1 MNSQSEWNRWQSEW
15 RQQPA
20 ADIDKLLRHTRRKR
34 LQMQAVVAFECLVG
48 VFAAGQLVRMYLL
61 PGVTLRWKVWIV
73 LAALLFAVVA
83 YLEFRMRRGTWAAAT
98 ENVADL
104 LRLTARRAR
113 AGIRLA
119 WLGITGMAVL
129 VAITLPIAA
138 PWLAPSRWQHDPA
151 LQRLLLL
158 QIGANG
164 VVILVALVS
173 LTCYILYLRR
183 RLRRIQTLLQ
193 EYTE

>member
-1 MNSQSEWNRWQSEW
+1 MNSKSDWSRWQTEW
-15 RQQPA
+15 QQQPA
-20 ADIDKLLRHTRRKR
+20 ADIDKLLRRTRRKR
-34 LQMQAVVAFECLVG
+34 FQMQAVVAFECLVG
-48 VFAAGQLVRMYLL
+48 LFAVGQLIRLFLL
-61 PGVTLRWKVWIV
+61 PGITLRWKAWIV
-73 LAALLFAVVA
+73 LAALLLAVVA
-83 YLEFRMRRGTWAAAT
+83 YLEFRMRRGTWVAAT

-164 VVILVALVS
+164 VVILVMVVS
-173 LTCYILYLRR
+173 VTCYIIYLRR
-183 RLRRIQTLLQ
+183 RLRRIQVLLR